1 MLKHLC
7 LILVLALLVLPGCT
21 SAPPPS
27 AVEQPPIEYQQ
38 SLPEA
43 GSAAEP
49 PDMAQPAPALP
60 MEMTQPAPTPPVQ
73 IAAPEP
79 LSKKPPAKRV
89 GITPARL
96 EIPAIKLNAP
106 VEPVGVLENGQMGV
120 PKAFDRVGILMPW
133 TKPGENGSA
142 VIAGHLDHYTGPAVF
157 YGLKKLK
164 PEDKVIVSDKNG
176 RKLNFVVKS
185 VEFFPAAK
193 APRQRVFGESD
204 TPRLNLI
211 TCAGKFNKKTQQHS
225 QRLVVFT
232 QLAEEQE
239 KAGE

>member
-1 MLKHLC
+1 MLKHIC
-7 LILVLALLVLPGCT
+7 LILVLALLVLPGCA
-21 SAPPPS
+21 SAPTPS
-27 AVEQPPIEYQQ
+27 AVEQAPIEYQQ

-49 PDMAQPAPALP
+49 PDTAQPALTPP
-60 MEMTQPAPTPPVQ
+60 MEITQPAPTPPAQ
-73 IAAPEP
+73 KPAP
-79 LSKKPPAKRV
+79 KRI

-96 EIPAIKLNAP
+96 QIPSIKLNAP
-106 VEPVGVLENGQMGV
+106 VEPVGVLKNGQMGV

-164 PEDKVIVSDKNG
+164 PQDKVIVSDKNG

-185 VEFFPAAK
+185 VEFFPPAK

-225 QRLVVFT
+225 LRLVVFT

-239 KAGE
+239 QAGE